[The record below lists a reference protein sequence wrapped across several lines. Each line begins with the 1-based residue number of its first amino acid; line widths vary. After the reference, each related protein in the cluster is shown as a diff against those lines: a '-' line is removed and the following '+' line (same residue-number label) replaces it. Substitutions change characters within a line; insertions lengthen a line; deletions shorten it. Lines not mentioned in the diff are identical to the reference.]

1 MSALDT
7 VFVYQSVFG
16 TIRIEGDLLDAWN
29 SAVKRKKANVR
40 QIPYV
45 DNRTASGRKYTQMLN
60 ARIDALK
67 AGFYEGADA

>member
-1 MSALDT
+1 MSAIDT
-7 VFVYQSVFG
+7 VFVYQSAFG
-16 TIRIEGDLLDAWN
+16 TVRIEGDLLDAWN
-29 SAVKRKKANVR
+29 SAAKRKKANVR

-67 AGFYEGADA
+67 ARFYEGAAA